1 MSEVH
6 DTLAGLRAA
15 YLWLAGWASL
25 PSYLLPRLWTNAALF
40 KPADRPPR
48 HFQHELSPSQY
59 CYFFPYFGLFIRK
72 KTADEPV
79 NLTAIHVRL
88 LVSTTLSALRVE
100 ISQHSSC
107 SFSPVVSIFCTSL
120 SVSTIPVRRVYRR
133 FMLGRDLCK
142 GDSTAPSDGPYG
154 HAISIAGSRLASS
167 PYNFYAAVDCV
178 PTDSCNQKI
187 ELGLVG
193 LYS

>member
-1 MSEVH
+1 MYYFKTWMSEVH

-107 SFSPVVSIFCTSL
+107 SFSPVNFDLLHKSLGIDNSRQTSL
-120 SVSTIPVRRVYRR
+120 QA
-133 FMLGRDLCK
+133 L
-142 GDSTAPSDGPYG
+142 
-154 HAISIAGSRLASS
+154 HARA
-167 PYNFYAAVDCV
+167 
-178 PTDSCNQKI
+178 
-187 ELGLVG
+187 
-193 LYS
+193 